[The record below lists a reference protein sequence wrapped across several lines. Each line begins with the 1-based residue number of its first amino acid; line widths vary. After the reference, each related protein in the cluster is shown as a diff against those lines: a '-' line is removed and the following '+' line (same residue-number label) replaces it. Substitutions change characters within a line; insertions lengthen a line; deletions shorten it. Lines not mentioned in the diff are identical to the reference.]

1 MEKKK
6 KTKIKY
12 PKTNNKKATNKYK
25 RKRNYNTL
33 LEETK
38 NIKGKIVSPIL
49 SKNLK
54 TLKVDNRNNLK
65 ESLIKE
71 EQIKIKNEY
80 AFDIE
85 LFKNNS
91 YIIHNSIDYQR
102 LFSQLLNNQNFMIK
116 NKYLYKKIKN
126 HENLN
131 INEVLEFPIGMDGNC
146 FYRSVSFFLFR
157 DENYFKLIRET
168 LYEFIKKKEN
178 ILLGEHEYIDYFGK
192 LYPLK
197 DYINL
202 IKNNSFY
209 AGDLEIAQ
217 SVYCFKFNIAVYS
230 FDNKDN
236 TYKFQLFYTLN
247 NSEDNINPILILN
260 FNNTINH
267 YQVLN
272 YNYSNTIEPNINNN
286 NINQINNFNTPN
298 KDNIYNSNNMNY
310 NKFSTLSINNINEL
324 TKMIT
329 NITLKKI
336 KL

>member
-12 PKTNNKKATNKYK
+12 PITNNKKATNKYK
-25 RKRNYNTL
+25 RRNYNTL

-168 LYEFIKKKEN
+168 LYEFIKKK
-178 ILLGEHEYIDYFGK
+178 K
-192 LYPLK
+192 
-197 DYINL
+197 
-202 IKNNSFY
+202 
-209 AGDLEIAQ
+209 
-217 SVYCFKFNIAVYS
+217 
-230 FDNKDN
+230 
-236 TYKFQLFYTLN
+236 
-247 NSEDNINPILILN
+247 
-260 FNNTINH
+260 
-267 YQVLN
+267 
-272 YNYSNTIEPNINNN
+272 
-286 NINQINNFNTPN
+286 
-298 KDNIYNSNNMNY
+298 IYY
-310 NKFSTLSINNINEL
+310 
-324 TKMIT
+324 
-329 NITLKKI
+329 
-336 KL
+336 

>member
-1 MEKKK
+1 M
-6 KTKIKY
+6 
-12 PKTNNKKATNKYK
+12 
-25 RKRNYNTL
+25 
-33 LEETK
+33 
-38 NIKGKIVSPIL
+38 
-49 SKNLK
+49 
-54 TLKVDNRNNLK
+54 
-65 ESLIKE
+65 
-71 EQIKIKNEY
+71 
-80 AFDIE
+80 
-85 LFKNNS
+85 
-91 YIIHNSIDYQR
+91 
-102 LFSQLLNNQNFMIK
+102 
-116 NKYLYKKIKN
+116 
-126 HENLN
+126 
-131 INEVLEFPIGMDGNC
+131 LEFPIGMDGNC

-329 NITLKKI
+329 NITLKKNKII
-336 KL
+336 KEVSYESMDVEMKIKNGYRYPIYPNVAHGDTMCDIQLLYYKVLFQLDHNLLLDYYLKEFLNPYHNIH

>member
-12 PKTNNKKATNKYK
+12 PETYNKKATNKYK

-80 AFDIE
+80 AFGIE

-116 NKYLYKKIKN
+116 NKYLYKK
-126 HENLN
+126 
-131 INEVLEFPIGMDGNC
+131 
-146 FYRSVSFFLFR
+146 
-157 DENYFKLIRET
+157 
-168 LYEFIKKKEN
+168 
-178 ILLGEHEYIDYFGK
+178 
-192 LYPLK
+192 
-197 DYINL
+197 
-202 IKNNSFY
+202 
-209 AGDLEIAQ
+209 
-217 SVYCFKFNIAVYS
+217 
-230 FDNKDN
+230 
-236 TYKFQLFYTLN
+236 
-247 NSEDNINPILILN
+247 
-260 FNNTINH
+260 
-267 YQVLN
+267 
-272 YNYSNTIEPNINNN
+272 
-286 NINQINNFNTPN
+286 
-298 KDNIYNSNNMNY
+298 
-310 NKFSTLSINNINEL
+310 
-324 TKMIT
+324 
-329 NITLKKI
+329 
-336 KL
+336 